1 MNMQAVQGQLEAAW
15 VGPFNLIQWALV
27 LFFCLVVWMFFGKDI
42 TARVQVWLSK
52 LREALVPADRT
63 NYARVADHKEV
74 PTVIVSGWRSD
85 AYGPEA
91 LYESMIASGIEVSA
105 ATEFVKA
112 NWEKI
117 MAAKKKREAV

>member
-52 LREALVPADRT
+52 LKEAVVPAERT
-63 NYARVADHKEV
+63 NYASPPERIVVDHNY
-74 PTVIVSGWRSD
+74 RR
-85 AYGPEA
+85 GPEA
-91 LYESMIASGIEVSA
+91 LYDVMIASGIDVSKA
-105 ATEFVKA
+105 NEFVKA
-112 NWEKI
+112 NWETI
-117 MAAKKKREAV
+117 MAAKKREAV